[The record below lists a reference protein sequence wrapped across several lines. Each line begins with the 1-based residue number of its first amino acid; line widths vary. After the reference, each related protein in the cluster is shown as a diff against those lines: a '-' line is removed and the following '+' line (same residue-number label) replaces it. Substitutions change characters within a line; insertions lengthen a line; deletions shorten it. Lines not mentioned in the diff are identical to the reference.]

1 MNSLELPGLLAKYV
15 MSDFESNI
23 RTQFQRIF
31 PGLRW
36 KNYLFHFV
44 KAIIGGMKIQFRI
57 PQNSMLRSL
66 VRSAMSLPFV
76 PIKKMKKAMKILSGI
91 VAELPTEEQIRFGKK
106 FIDYIERQWM
116 KDYDPELQNWNFYS
130 KKGSYTNNPRYVM
143 CYFSILLVGIVLL
156 TLNTI
161 LAVKA
166 STIGFQTTKEKYQST
181 QRRVYNLE
189 MINYPGAKTIEDV
202 RGKAA
207 KHKESEEICSQIIE
221 DFIKNFTLPS
231 IQKV

>member
-166 STIGFQTTKEKYQST
+166 STIGFQTT
-181 QRRVYNLE
+181 L
-189 MINYPGAKTIEDV
+189 
-202 RGKAA
+202 
-207 KHKESEEICSQIIE
+207 
-221 DFIKNFTLPS
+221 
-231 IQKV
+231 KVL

>member
-31 PGLRW
+31 PGLPWR
-36 KNYLFHFV
+36 NYLFHFV
-44 KAIIGGMKIQFRI
+44 KAIMRQVIIGGMKIQFRI

-91 VAELPTEEQIRFGKK
+91 VAELPTEEQITFGKK
-106 FIDYIERQWM
+106 FIDYIERQWI
-116 KDYDPELQNWNFYS
+116 KDYDPEELQNWNFYS

-143 CYFSILLVGIVLL
+143 CDFSILLVVIVLL
-156 TLNTI
+156 TFDTT
-161 LAVKA
+161 LAVKE
-166 STIGFQTTKEKYQST
+166 STIGFQTT
-181 QRRVYNLE
+181 R
-189 MINYPGAKTIEDV
+189 
-202 RGKAA
+202 
-207 KHKESEEICSQIIE
+207 
-221 DFIKNFTLPS
+221 
-231 IQKV
+231 KVL